1 MMHNAISKRHVLD
14 SKIQNKLKIE
24 GRKEIPSAKSI
35 QKRTGGGKVILD
47 EIILKIKI
55 VTRN

>member
-1 MMHNAISKRHVLD
+1 MHNAISKRHVLD

-24 GRKEIPSAKSI
+24 GQKEIPYAKSI
-35 QKRTGGGKVILD
+35 QKRAGGGKVILG

-55 VTRN
+55 VTRD